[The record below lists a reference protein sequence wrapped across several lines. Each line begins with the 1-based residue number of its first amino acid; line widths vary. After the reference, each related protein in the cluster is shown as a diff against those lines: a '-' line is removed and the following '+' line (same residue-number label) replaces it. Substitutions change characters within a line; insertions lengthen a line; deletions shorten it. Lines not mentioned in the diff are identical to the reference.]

1 MRELMWII
9 FYAVMFIVYFCSIR
23 AIAAKVERKKIEVNI
38 LILFLAFTPIVNTLI
53 VLIYTC
59 RHCNFK
65 QSLKE
70 LFND

>member
-1 MRELMWII
+1 MIELMWII
-9 FYAVMFIVYFCSIR
+9 FYAVMFIVYFCSIG
-23 AIAAKVERKKIEVNI
+23 AIASKVERKKIETNI
-38 LILFLAFTPIVNTLI
+38 LIFLLAFTPIVNTLV

-59 RHCNFK
+59 KHSNFK

>member
-1 MRELMWII
+1 MSELIWIL
-9 FYAVMFIVYFCSIR
+9 FYAGVFIVYFCSIG
-23 AIAAKVERKKIEVNI
+23 AIASKVERKKIETNI
-38 LILFLAFTPIVNTLI
+38 LILILAFTPIVNTLV

-59 RHCNFK
+59 KHCNFK

>member
-1 MRELMWII
+1 MSELIWIL
-9 FYAVMFIVYFCSIR
+9 FWAVVFIVYFCSIG
-23 AIAAKVERKKIEVNI
+23 AIASKVERKKIEINI
-38 LILFLAFTPIVNTLI
+38 LILLLAITPIVNTLV

-59 RHCNFK
+59 KHCNFK

>member
-1 MRELMWII
+1 MSELLLS
-9 FYAVMFIVYFCSIR
+9 MFLAGMLIAYFCSIG

-38 LILFLAFTPIVNTLI
+38 LILFLAFTPIVNTLVVI
-53 VLIYTC
+53 IYTC
-59 RHCNFK
+59 KHSNFK

>member
-1 MRELMWII
+1 MSELL
-9 FYAVMFIVYFCSIR
+9 FSMFLVGMLIVYFCSIG
-23 AIAAKVERKKIEVNI
+23 AIASKVERKKIEANI
-38 LILFLAFTPIVNTLI
+38 LIFLLAFTPIVNTLV

-59 RHCNFK
+59 KHSNFK